1 MAVLIIAE
9 AGVNHNGDLGI
20 GKSLVEVAATSGADF
35 VKFQTFNADKLV
47 TPKTKV
53 AEYQNNILD
62 KDSTQLKLLKKL
74 ELSENQHFEL
84 KKKCKVVQDKISKV
98 VEKIPVGNINIIE
111 LNLKKDSLQDNKE
124 RTKENDLP
132 GNMHS

>member
-1 MAVLIIAE
+1 MRNL
-9 AGVNHNGDLGI
+9 
-20 GKSLVEVAATSGADF
+20 
-35 VKFQTFNADKLV
+35 
-47 TPKTKV
+47 
-53 AEYQNNILD
+53 NIL
-62 KDSTQLKLLKKL
+62 
-74 ELSENQHFEL
+74 ENKEIFEL